1 MKRKRAAAAVMLAL
15 LAGVTAYGIHSL
27 REWIEADQDEG
38 KVVLEEEMANSSG
51 DDNTEAGNGESYANG
66 AAEDGEAEDQWEKGY
81 DLPISDGDRAEA
93 ESDCRAVMDSVSDL
107 YQRAAAGVEAGS
119 DVVLTD
125 EMLEQM
131 KAVIGKTGVS
141 ALTSEAYSVMEN
153 YEQMDRFLRDSM
165 AGKEGTAVLYEI
177 SSGGSVGRREYTF
190 DGEEMYLLSV
200 DGVWNSSGQPVI
212 SYISLSRIR
221 QWDYTGKGWFGYELC
236 VPQPPEVSE
245 IVDGSR
251 LLRVLP
257 MSEEN
262 RELSEK
268 YVSAIGYQGNNLL
281 CSNWDAENMEV
292 LDYNGLYE
300 YLYAMK
306 YGERYDPGEDRT
318 EIPAADFESLITEYL
333 PVSAEQLREWAS
345 YDDEEGTY
353 AWASIVCS
361 YTPSTFSL
369 SLPEVTAVRENEDGT
384 MTLTVD
390 AVNEKVSYDDTV
402 ITHELTIRPEDD
414 GSFQYLGNKI
424 RNGGI
429 QDIPEYQYRIK

>member
-1 MKRKRAAAAVMLAL
+1 M
-15 LAGVTAYGIHSL
+15 
-27 REWIEADQDEG
+27 EG
-38 KVVLEEEMANSSG
+38 
-51 DDNTEAGNGESYANG
+51 
-66 AAEDGEAEDQWEKGY
+66 Q
-81 DLPISDGDRAEA
+81 
-93 ESDCRAVMDSVSDL
+93 
-107 YQRAAAGVEAGS
+107 
-119 DVVLTD
+119 
-125 EMLEQM
+125 
-131 KAVIGKTGVS
+131 
-141 ALTSEAYSVMEN
+141 
-153 YEQMDRFLRDSM
+153 
-165 AGKEGTAVLYEI
+165 EGTALLYEI
-177 SSGGSVGRREYTF
+177 SCGGSGGRRGYTF

-212 SYISLSRIR
+212 SYISRSRIR